1 MEVRIE
7 DFDSG
12 SVTIPEEGNI
22 LIYKHAI
29 CLHLLMSILV
39 RPSGHPARSSGVVN
53 CPNMVLLPQKMFNI
67 FVIARIPACFSWVMR
82 HCNYAIARQMLA
94 ASWGEPDAAMCL

>member
-1 MEVRIE
+1 MEARIE
-7 DFDSG
+7 ESDSG
-12 SVTIPEEGNI
+12 PVTIPEEGNI

-39 RPSGHPARSSGVVN
+39 RPSGYPARSSGVVN

-67 FVIARIPACFSWVMR
+67 VVIAREFQRVLVGSCDTLIMQLLHRC
-82 HCNYAIARQMLA
+82 
-94 ASWGEPDAAMCL
+94 